1 MKAQRALV
9 VAVFVLSN
17 PSSAV
22 GEHTRE
28 SNPLTKAQGSW
39 EAATSTLLAEV
50 SKC

>member
-1 MKAQRALV
+1 MKAQKALV

-17 PSSAV
+17 PPSAA
-22 GEHTRE
+22 GEHAGE
-28 SNPLTKAQGSW
+28 SNPLTKVQGSW